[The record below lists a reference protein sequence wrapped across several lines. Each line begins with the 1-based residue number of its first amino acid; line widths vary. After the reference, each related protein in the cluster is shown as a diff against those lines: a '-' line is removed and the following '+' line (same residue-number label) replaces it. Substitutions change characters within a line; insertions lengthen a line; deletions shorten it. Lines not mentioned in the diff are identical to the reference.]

1 MSKRLYSIVTYDTR
15 EYKSNSTE
23 AFIYPS
29 NNLFNMAKPIRA
41 TPTLRGEDA
50 ERFVKQMIKKETS
63 AISKADK
70 ALYADAE
77 KNKHYFE
84 SFLN

>member
-1 MSKRLYSIVTYDTR
+1 
-15 EYKSNSTE
+15 
-23 AFIYPS
+23 
-29 NNLFNMAKPIRA
+29 MAKPIRA

-63 AISKADK
+63 AISRIDK
-70 ALYADAE
+70 ELYADVE
-77 KNKHYFE
+77 KNRRFFE